1 MTMRFNDLHPAPG
14 SRRKPRRVGRG
25 TASGVGKT
33 GGRGHKGQ
41 KSRAGGGSARGFEG
55 GQMPLH
61 RRLPKFGFSS
71 RKGRYNA
78 ELKVDKLALLNEDS
92 VDLEMLKAAK
102 LVARRARR
110 VKIIAGGKLERAI
123 VVKDV
128 SVTRGARAA
137 IEAAGGK
144 VES

>member
-1 MTMRFNDLHPAPG
+1 
-14 SRRKPRRVGRG
+14 
-25 TASGVGKT
+25 
-33 GGRGHKGQ
+33 
-41 KSRAGGGSARGFEG
+41 
-55 GQMPLH
+55 MPLH

-71 RKGRYNA
+71 RKGRFSA
-78 ELKVDKLALLNEDS
+78 ELKVDKLALLKEDT

-110 VKIIAGGKLERAI
+110 VKIIAGGKLERAV

-128 SVTRGARAA
+128 IVTRGARAA

-144 VES
+144 VEG

>member
-1 MTMRFNDLHPAPG
+1 MRFNDLHPATG
-14 SRRKPRRVGRG
+14 SKRKAKRVGRG
-25 TASGVGKT
+25 TASGDGKT

-71 RKGRYNA
+71 RKGRFSA
-78 ELKVDKLALLNEDS
+78 ELKVDKLALLNEDL

-102 LVARRARR
+102 LVARRAQR
-110 VKIIAGGKLERAI
+110 VKIIAGGKLERAV
-123 VVKDV
+123 VVKNV

>member
-1 MTMRFNDLHPAPG
+1 MRFNDLHPAPG
-14 SRRKPRRVGRG
+14 SRRKAKRVGRG
-25 TASGVGKT
+25 TASGDGKT

-41 KSRAGGGSARGFEG
+41 KARAGGGSARGFEG

-71 RKGRYNA
+71 RKGRFSA
-78 ELKVDKLALLNEDS
+78 ELRVGKLASLKEDT

-102 LVARRARR
+102 LVARRAQR
-110 VKIIAGGKLERAI
+110 VKIIAGGKLERAV

-128 SVTRGARAA
+128 IVTRGARAA

-144 VES
+144 VQS

>member
-1 MTMRFNDLHPAPG
+1 
-14 SRRKPRRVGRG
+14 
-25 TASGVGKT
+25 
-33 GGRGHKGQ
+33 
-41 KSRAGGGSARGFEG
+41 
-55 GQMPLH
+55 MPLH

-71 RKGRYNA
+71 RIGRFTA
-78 ELKVDKLALLNEDS
+78 ELRVDKLALLGEDT
-92 VDLEMLKAAK
+92 VNLQMLKAAK
-102 LVARRARR
+102 LVGRRARR

-123 VVKDV
+123 VVKDL

>member
-1 MTMRFNDLHPAPG
+1 MRFNDLHPAPG
-14 SRRKPRRVGRG
+14 SKRKAKRVGRG
-25 TASGVGKT
+25 AASGDGKT

-71 RKGRYNA
+71 RKGRFNA
-78 ELKVDKLALLNEDS
+78 EVRVDKLVLLNEDT

-128 SVTRGARAA
+128 YATRGARAA
-137 IEAAGGK
+137 IEAAGGR

>member
-1 MTMRFNDLHPAPG
+1 MRFNDLHPAPG
-14 SRRKPRRVGRG
+14 SKRKAKRVGRG
-25 TASGVGKT
+25 AASGDGKT

-61 RRLPKFGFSS
+61 RRLPKFGFIS
-71 RKGRYNA
+71 RKGRFND
-78 ELKVDKLALLNEDS
+78 EVRIDKLALLNEDT

-110 VKIIAGGKLERAI
+110 VKVIAGGKLERAI

-128 SVTRGARAA
+128 YATRGARAA
-137 IEAAGGK
+137 IEAAGGR